1 MMRVT
6 VPRLP
11 LRGADGGRKEVLV
24 RAALDPG
31 DWERYLH
38 PHDREAALAALP
50 AERQAAQRGPPRAT
64 VGGRLHRPA
73 SAPTA
78 GRRHALGRPREEERS
93 AVTVPKVKTTNE
105 HLQRLVAQTGAVIQ
119 TWKHPPETTARL
131 VLGDPPRILIPQLRS
146 RRAYFDGLHEFG
158 HLKLGHQPSATIGAG
173 HVFLQELE
181 AWVWPLEESELPPTL
196 WIQRDVEG
204 LLWTGCPM
212 SPGSAGSSR
221 SANGWAVRTS
231 SRNGRARNTPTLPA
245 A

>member
-1 MMRVT
+1 
-6 VPRLP
+6 
-11 LRGADGGRKEVLV
+11 
-24 RAALDPG
+24 
-31 DWERYLH
+31 
-38 PHDREAALAALP
+38 
-50 AERQAAQRGPPRAT
+50 
-64 VGGRLHRPA
+64 
-73 SAPTA
+73 
-78 GRRHALGRPREEERS
+78 
-93 AVTVPKVKTTNE
+93 VTVPKVKTTNE